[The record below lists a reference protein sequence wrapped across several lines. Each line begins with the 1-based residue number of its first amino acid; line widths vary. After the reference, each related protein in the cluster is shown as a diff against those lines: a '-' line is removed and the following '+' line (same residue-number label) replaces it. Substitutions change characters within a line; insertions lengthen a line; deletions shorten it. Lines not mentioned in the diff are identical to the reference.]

1 MGRTIPSFRI
11 ASKMEYGEWKNF
23 RRALSK
29 VDRKLFDNMFFI
41 SVLYN
46 SACVC
51 CANPIRIQPI
61 IMSILF
67 QHYKELKTLNDTFRF
82 GITNCNEIDFDL
94 LNKHKRHVV
103 VHHRDLLGYLGPG

>member
-11 ASKMEYGEWKNF
+11 ASKMEYVEWKNF
-23 RRALSK
+23 RIALPK
-29 VDRKLFDNMFFI
+29 ADRKIFDNMFSI

-51 CANPIRIQPI
+51 SANPIRIQPI

-67 QHYKELKTLNDTFRF
+67 QHYKGLSKISKELRS
-82 GITNCNEIDFDL
+82 
-94 LNKHKRHVV
+94 
-103 VHHRDLLGYLGPG
+103 

>member
-11 ASKMEYGEWKNF
+11 ASKMEFKEWNNF
-23 RRALSK
+23 RRALPK
-29 VDRKLFDNMFFI
+29 ADRKLFDNMFFI

-61 IMSILF
+61 LMSILF
-67 QHYKELKTLNDTFRF
+67 QHYKELSKISKYLETNKE
-82 GITNCNEIDFDL
+82 ITDS
-94 LNKHKRHVV
+94 NKNRWTSKS
-103 VHHRDLLGYLGPG
+103 P

>member
-11 ASKMEYGEWKNF
+11 ANKMEFMEWKNF
-23 RRALSK
+23 RRALPK
-29 VDRKLFDNMFFI
+29 ADRKLFDNMFFI

-61 IMSILF
+61 LMSILF
-67 QHYKELKTLNDTFRF
+67 QHYKELSK
-82 GITNCNEIDFDL
+82 IS
-94 LNKHKRHVV
+94 K
-103 VHHRDLLGYLGPG
+103 YLGTNKEIIDSNKNRWTSKSP

>member
-11 ASKMEYGEWKNF
+11 ASKMEYVEWKNF
-23 RRALSK
+23 RRALPK
-29 VDRKLFDNMFFI
+29 IDRKLFDNMFSI

-51 CANPIRIQPI
+51 CVNPIRIQPI

-67 QHYKELKTLNDTFRF
+67 QHYKELSKISKELEANK
-82 GITNCNEIDFDL
+82 EIKAS
-94 LNKHKRHVV
+94 NKLM
-103 VHHRDLLGYLGPG
+103 DE

>member
-11 ASKMEYGEWKNF
+11 ASTMEYAEWKEF
-23 RRALSK
+23 RRALPK
-29 VDRKLFDNMFFI
+29 ADKKLFDDMFSI

-51 CANPIRIQPI
+51 CANPIRMQPI

-67 QHYKELKTLNDTFRF
+67 HHYKELIKLKELKPNIFS
-82 GITNCNEIDFDL
+82 
-94 LNKHKRHVV
+94 
-103 VHHRDLLGYLGPG
+103 

>member
-1 MGRTIPSFRI
+1 MQNGRT
-11 ASKMEYGEWKNF
+11 SKERFPKLIE
-23 RRALSK
+23 R
-29 VDRKLFDNMFFI
+29 LFDNMFSI

-67 QHYKELKTLNDTFRF
+67 QHYKELSKISEELRANKGIKTP
-82 GITNCNEIDFDL
+82 
-94 LNKHKRHVV
+94 NKN
-103 VHHRDLLGYLGPG
+103 

>member
-11 ASKMEYGEWKNF
+11 ANEMEYGEWRNF

-29 VDRKLFDNMFFI
+29 ADRKMFDNMFFI
-41 SVLYN
+41 SALYN

-67 QHYKELKTLNDTFRF
+67 QHYKELSKLYK
-82 GITNCNEIDFDL
+82 EL
-94 LNKHKRHVV
+94 KS
-103 VHHRDLLGYLGPG
+103 

>member
-11 ASKMEYGEWKNF
+11 ASQMEYKEWRNF
-23 RRALSK
+23 RRALTK
-29 VDRKLFDNMFFI
+29 ADRKQFDDMFSI

-61 IMSILF
+61 IMSILL
-67 QHYKELKTLNDTFRF
+67 QHYKELSRLTKELKM
-82 GITNCNEIDFDL
+82 INEQESQ
-94 LNKHKRHVV
+94 
-103 VHHRDLLGYLGPG
+103 

>member
-11 ASKMEYGEWKNF
+11 ASKMEYAEWKNF
-23 RRALSK
+23 RRALPK
-29 VDRKLFDNMFFI
+29 ADRKLFDDVFSL

-51 CANPIRIQPI
+51 CANPVRIRPI

-67 QHYKELKTLNDTFRF
+67 HHYKELRELPEGLKP
-82 GITNCNEIDFDL
+82 IA
-94 LNKHKRHVV
+94 KQK
-103 VHHRDLLGYLGPG
+103 PS

>member
-11 ASKMEYGEWKNF
+11 ASKMEYAEWKNF
-23 RRALSK
+23 QRALPK
-29 VDRKLFDNMFFI
+29 ADRKLFDNMFSI

-67 QHYKELKTLNDTFRF
+67 QHYKELSKISEELRANK
-82 GITNCNEIDFDL
+82 GIKIP
-94 LNKHKRHVV
+94 NKN
-103 VHHRDLLGYLGPG
+103 

>member
-11 ASKMEYGEWKNF
+11 ASKMEYAADK
-23 RRALSK
+23 K
-29 VDRKLFDNMFFI
+29 IFDDMFSL

-51 CANPIRIQPI
+51 CANPTRIQPI

-67 QHYKELKTLNDTFRF
+67 HHYKGLGKLKT
-82 GITNCNEIDFDL
+82 NEE
-94 LNKHKRHVV
+94 NKSF
-103 VHHRDLLGYLGPG
+103 LSG